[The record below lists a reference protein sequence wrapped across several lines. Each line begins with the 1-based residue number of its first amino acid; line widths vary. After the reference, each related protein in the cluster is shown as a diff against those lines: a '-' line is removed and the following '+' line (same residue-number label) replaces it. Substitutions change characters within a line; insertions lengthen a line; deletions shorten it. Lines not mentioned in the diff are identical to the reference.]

1 MHGLFTC
8 SNYPNVEARASA
20 ILVGTSK
27 QLLLQPYVRLHMVMS
42 ATVQPKCRT
51 YTHFRDLDN
60 YQIEGLYFLYGRCSK
75 GAGRTHNVIDLKF
88 YLLLNLSFKA
98 SSPPPLPHPF
108 NLFID
113 TGVIL
118 SYEMV
123 SKCFNTFRRLDYNKI
138 KKLRGDSFSQLVR
151 LREL

>member
-1 MHGLFTC
+1 MYNFSPAISKATRWIRRKTSWKMIMNLEKYGTNC
-8 SNYPNVEARASA
+8 KENVEKSFWT
-20 ILVGTSK
+20 LCEC
-27 QLLLQPYVRLHMVMS
+27 
-42 ATVQPKCRT
+42 CR
-51 YTHFRDLDN
+51 RNLRGN
-60 YQIEGLYFLYGRCSK
+60 QIKRYS
-75 GAGRTHNVIDLKF
+75 F
-88 YLLLNLSFKA
+88 YLLLDHSFKA
-98 SSPPPLPHPF
+98 SSPPPGPLPQPF

>member
-1 MHGLFTC
+1 M
-8 SNYPNVEARASA
+8 PNTV
-20 ILVGTSK
+20 IFK
-27 QLLLQPYVRLHMVMS
+27 QNHQVRLLVFFHFLLFFKVVGLILFFWVYLFYLHMG
-42 ATVQPKCRT
+42 
-51 YTHFRDLDN
+51 D
-60 YQIEGLYFLYGRCSK
+60 FLYGRCSK

-88 YLLLNLSFKA
+88 YLLLDLSFKA
-98 SSPPPLPHPF
+98 SSPPPPPHPLRHPF